1 MQHFYHN
8 IHGWFNFQ
16 PLYQETIDNATHG
29 QNFVE
34 VGAWKGKSSAFMA
47 VEIINSNKNIEF
59 DIIDTWEGSQDE
71 TGHMEDPDVVDN
83 TLFETF
89 CSNLSPVQ
97 DYINVIRS
105 DSVEAANIYEDE
117 SVDFV
122 LLDGGHSYEQV
133 KADITAW
140 LPKVKKGG
148 ILAGDDYGHVDKRH
162 LPKSGLAKAVDEL
175 LPDANTDNY
184 WWTYKKEE

>member
-1 MQHFYHN
+1 MQHFYQG
-8 IHGWFNFQ
+8 IQGWFNFQ
-16 PLYQETIDNATHG
+16 PLYQETINNATHE
-29 QNFVE
+29 QHFVE
-34 VGAWKGKSSAFMA
+34 VGAWKGKSTSYMA
-47 VEIINSNKNIEF
+47 VEIVNQNKNITF
-59 DIIDTWEGSQDE
+59 DVIDTWEGSQDE
-71 TGHMEDPDVVDN
+71 TVHMENPDVVDN

-89 CSNLSPVQ
+89 CNNLSPVQ
-97 DYINVIRS
+97 EYINVIRS
-105 DSVEAANIYEDE
+105 DSVEAANMYEDE

-148 ILAGDDYGHVDKRH
+148 VLAGDDYGHVNKRH

>member
-1 MQHFYHN
+1 MQHFYHG

-29 QNFVE
+29 QHFVE

-59 DIIDTWEGSQDE
+59 DIIDTWEGSSDE
-71 TGHMEDPDVVDN
+71 TGHMEDPDVIDN

-97 DYINVIRS
+97 DYINVVRS
-105 DSVEAANIYEDE
+105 DSVEAAGLYEDE

-175 LPDANTDNY
+175 LPNANTDNY